1 MVYPLEC
8 RSEMYC
14 TRLAGNAGP
23 KKSSKIHYLGTIA
36 QPCRQCPR
44 NEGIDNRK
52 KLVKYNASPTCPRNM
67 VNFGTLAAEIC
78 W

>member
-1 MVYPLEC
+1 MQDP
-8 RSEMYC
+8 RN
-14 TRLAGNAGP
+14 RQ
-23 KKSSKIHYLGTIA
+23 KFTIWA
-36 QPCRQCPR
+36 PSHNLVGQCPR